1 MVTPRILNMPDF
13 QEIVLSFCEVD
24 PLCLSRAF
32 ESQIASI
39 GSIGAKGQQITLLCW
54 VHRDIAEVKAAR
66 VIT

>member
-1 MVTPRILNMPDF
+1 MVTPRILHVPNF
-13 QEIVLSFCEVD
+13 QEIVLALSEVD
-24 PLCLSRAF
+24 PLCLSRAV

-39 GSIGAKGQQITLLCW
+39 GSIGAQGQQITFLCW